1 MIHNKIGVIMLYL
14 LWDYIYIINYH
25 SSEWMEEARLIKSS
39 APNLGFPLEP
49 EVPDGSLFPALE
61 GDMPLSGHA
70 CPL

>member
-1 MIHNKIGVIMLYL
+1 MGLHIFDTHHSLELIG
-14 LWDYIYIINYH
+14 
-25 SSEWMEEARLIKSS
+25 EATLTNSLTLNI
-39 APNLGFPLEP
+39 GFSLEP